1 MFSRGQKFM
10 KKRKRLKNK
19 HLRKNTV
26 SIEQPDVDN
35 IFKSKYSSKIKE
47 GYEALGD
54 KEDAI
59 EAKKINLKSDADKAL
74 TDWTASYENA
84 RAELRDKQGSKSDK
98 KNKLVKD
105 GAGNIFYIDNN
116 GVKRMFDTVA
126 AQKVLTN
133 ERPEGCP
140 DMTPINISQSELDKF
155 TMGKN
160 MKQGYPCRKG
170 CYNVTRDSETV
181 WVDATGKVHTY
192 NNFGGSKNF
201 KNAKTY
207 NANQIWWDNL
217 MQQSDKGVINDN
229 DANTCGQGISDSAS
243 SDLAQKNDNLIAKAD
258 SIRKEITS
266 MISKKKAIEEDI
278 GGKYSGFRNFREG
291 QTNMEDTEGGSD
303 NWGGAYVKGTQ
314 DASDET
320 MKSKLIHKLEEL
332 KKVRDEIKKLRSNLS
347 TYDGQIEE
355 QKLQVN
361 SVKMH
366 HLIWMVL
373 GGTFLLTAI
382 INSR

>member
-1 MFSRGQKFM
+1 M
-10 KKRKRLKNK
+10 
-19 HLRKNTV
+19 
-26 SIEQPDVDN
+26 
-35 IFKSKYSSKIKE
+35 
-47 GYEALGD
+47 
-54 KEDAI
+54 
-59 EAKKINLKSDADKAL
+59 KSDADKAL

-160 MKQGYPCRKG
+160 MKQGYLCRKG

-303 NWGGAYVKGTQ
+303 NWG
-314 DASDET
+314 EH
-320 MKSKLIHKLEEL
+320 ML
-332 KKVRDEIKKLRSNLS
+332 KVH
-347 TYDGQIEE
+347 
-355 QKLQVN
+355 
-361 SVKMH
+361 KMH
-366 HLIWMVL
+366 QM
-373 GGTFLLTAI
+373 
-382 INSR
+382 RQ

>member
-1 MFSRGQKFM
+1 M

-59 EAKKINLKSDADKAL
+59 EAKKINLKSEADKAL

-291 QTNMEDTEGGSD
+291 QTNMEDTEGDND